1 MTSFRDDAP
10 ANFSLYRRKILV
22 GGALLLGEVARANYV
37 SAALPDGAGNDAS
50 TPFMEIS
57 QLLIQHRLDR
67 DVGRRLAIAMAA
79 TNPAFSEQITELL
92 VIAKGKN
99 AKIVEDFFPDIPA
112 GPLKECALA
121 IISAW
126 YMGVIVDAAGAEV
139 FAFEL
144 ALMYQP
150 TIDVMT
156 IPTYAISGPNGWTSD
171 APPLNAM
178 PTF

>member
-10 ANFSLYRRKILV
+10 ADFSLPRRKILI
-22 GGALLLGEVARANYV
+22 GGMFLLGEAAWPTCV
-37 SAALPDGAGNDAS
+37 SAALPEKTGNEGVA
-50 TPFMEIS
+50 PFLEIS

-67 DVGRRLAIAMAA
+67 EIGQRLAVAMAA
-79 TNPAFSEQITELL
+79 TNPAFSEQIAELL
-92 VIAKGKN
+92 AIARGKN

-112 GPLKECALA
+112 GPLKACALA

-126 YMGVIVDAAGAEV
+126 YMGVVVDAPGAEV
-139 FAFEL
+139 VAFEL

-150 TIDVMT
+150 TSDVMT
-156 IPTYAISGPNGWTSD
+156 IPTYAISGPNEWTSD
-171 APPLNAM
+171 APALSEM

>member
-10 ANFSLYRRKILV
+10 ANFSLSRRKILV

-57 QLLIQHRLDR
+57 QLLIEHRLDR

-79 TNPAFSEQITELL
+79 TNTAFSEQITELL

-99 AKIVEDFFPDIPA
+99 AKIVEDLFSDIPE

-126 YMGVIVDAAGAEV
+126 YMGVSSMRTE
-139 FAFEL
+139 
-144 ALMYQP
+144 QRC
-150 TIDVMT
+150 
-156 IPTYAISGPNGWTSD
+156 SRSSWR
-171 APPLNAM
+171 
-178 PTF
+178 